1 MDLRRLRTFVVVAEQ
16 GTVSSAAK
24 TLRITQPA
32 LSRQLQDL
40 QGEFGVR
47 LFDHVGRRLRLTA
60 EGAELVPTCRNL
72 LSQADNVLEH
82 ARSLAR
88 GDSGELNVGAPPHL
102 IASVFPGFLRL
113 FAAKYPRV
121 RVKTVEAG
129 SVDQLELMRR
139 GELHAAVG
147 FLDAKQTEFVAYPL
161 PPVRLLVAYNPAGG
175 FSFAKTVEVSDLAD
189 VPLLLLV
196 QGFGT
201 RKSFDAACRLER
213 MVPSVFIESA
223 VPETL
228 LALARESHG
237 VAIVPSTAQIDR
249 QSLRVSPLIF
259 RGSQLTVDIALL
271 WSGTRRLPSY
281 AEAFSAMLAAHMRAV
296 ISEFS
301 AGDGGGHSIRRQKKK
316 MARN

>member
-1 MDLRRLRTFVVVAEQ
+1 
-16 GTVSSAAK
+16 
-24 TLRITQPA
+24 
-32 LSRQLQDL
+32 
-40 QGEFGVR
+40 
-47 LFDHVGRRLRLTA
+47 
-60 EGAELVPTCRNL
+60 
-72 LSQADNVLEH
+72 
-82 ARSLAR
+82 
-88 GDSGELNVGAPPHL
+88 
-102 IASVFPGFLRL
+102 VFPGFLRL

-147 FLDAKQTEFVAYPL
+147 FLEAKQTEFVAYPL
-161 PPVRLLVAYNPAGG
+161 PPVRLLVAYNPTGG
-175 FSFAKTVEVSDLAD
+175 FSFAKTVAVRDLAD

-196 QGFGT
+196 PGFGT

-237 VAIVPSTAQIDR
+237 VAIVPSTAQIDW
-249 QSLRVSPLIF
+249 QSLRMSPLIF

-296 ISEFS
+296 IPEFG
-301 AGDGGGHSIRRQKKK
+301 AGNGGRRSIRRQKN

>member
-32 LSRQLQDL
+32 LSRQLQEL
-40 QGEFGVR
+40 QAEFGVR
-47 LFDHVGRRLRLTA
+47 LFDHVGRRLQLTA

-82 ARSLAR
+82 ARSLAQ
-88 GDSGELNVGAPPHL
+88 GDSGELNVGATAHM
-102 IASVFPGFLRL
+102 IATVFPGFLRQ
-113 FAAKYPRV
+113 FAVKYPRV
-121 RVKTVEAG
+121 RVKTIEAG
-129 SVDQLELMRR
+129 SVDQLELLRR
-139 GELHAAVG
+139 AELHTAVA
-147 FLDAKQTEFVAYPL
+147 FLEGRETEFVAYPL

-175 FSFAKTVEVSDLAD
+175 FSFAKMVEVSDLAY

-213 MVPSVFIESA
+213 MVPNVFMESSA
-223 VPETL
+223 PETL
-228 LALARESHG
+228 SALARESHG

-249 QSLRVSPLIF
+249 RLRVSPLIF
-259 RGSQLTVDIALL
+259 RGSQLKVDIALL
-271 WSGTRRLPSY
+271 WSGTRRLPRY
-281 AEAFSAMLAAHMRAV
+281 AEAFGAMLAAHMRAV
-296 ISEFS
+296 SPQFE
-301 AGDGGGHSIRRQKKK
+301 AGDGGGHSTRRRMK
-316 MARN
+316 

>member
-40 QGEFGVR
+40 QAEFGVR

-82 ARSLAR
+82 ARSLAQ
-88 GDSGELNVGAPPHL
+88 GDSGELNVGATPHM
-102 IASVFPGFLRL
+102 IASVFPGFLRQ

-129 SVDQLELMRR
+129 SVDQRELLRR

-147 FLDAKQTEFVAYPL
+147 FLEEREAEFVAYPL
-161 PPVRLLVAYNPAGG
+161 PPVRLLVAYNRSG
-175 FSFAKTVEVSDLAD
+175 FSFGKTVEVRDLANA
-189 VPLLLLV
+189 PLLLLV

-213 MVPSVFIESA
+213 MAPNIFMESSA
-223 VPETL
+223 PETL

-237 VAIVPSTAQIDR
+237 AAIVPSSAQIDR
-249 QSLRVSPLIF
+249 RSLRLAPIVF
-259 RGSQLTVDIALL
+259 RGRPLTSEIALL
-271 WSGTRRLPSY
+271 WAGARRLPRY
-281 AEAFSAMLAAHMRAV
+281 AEEFGAMLANHMRAV
-296 ISEFS
+296 IPEFG
-301 AGDGGGHSIRRQKKK
+301 AGVRAGPIRRQKK
-316 MARN
+316 MARD

>member
-1 MDLRRLRTFVVVAEQ
+1 M
-16 GTVSSAAK
+16 
-24 TLRITQPA
+24 
-32 LSRQLQDL
+32 
-40 QGEFGVR
+40 
-47 LFDHVGRRLRLTA
+47 
-60 EGAELVPTCRNL
+60 VPTCRNL
-72 LSQADNVLEH
+72 LSQAANVLEH
-82 ARSLAR
+82 ARSLAH

-102 IASVFPGFLRL
+102 IASVFPGFLRQ

-147 FLDAKQTEFVAYPL
+147 FLEAKQTEFVAYPL
-161 PPVRLLVAYNPAGG
+161 PPVRLLLAYNPTGG

>member
-1 MDLRRLRTFVVVAEQ
+1 VAEQ

-32 LSRQLQDL
+32 LSRQLQDV
-40 QGEFGVR
+40 QAEFGVR
-47 LFDHVGRRLRLTA
+47 LFDHVGRRLRLTT

-72 LSQADNVLEH
+72 LNQADNVLEH
-82 ARSLAR
+82 ARSLAQ
-88 GDSGELNVGAPPHL
+88 GDSGELTVGSTPHM
-102 IASVFPGFLRL
+102 IATVFPGFLRQ

-139 GELHAAVG
+139 GELHASVG
-147 FLDAKQTEFVAYPL
+147 FLEAKQTEFVAYPL
-161 PPVRLLVAYNPAGG
+161 PPVRLLVAYNPTGG
-175 FSFAKTVEVSDLAD
+175 FSFAKRVEVRDLAD

-213 MVPSVFIESA
+213 IVPNIFMESA
-223 VPETL
+223 APETL
-228 LALARESHG
+228 LALARERHG
-237 VAIVPSTAQIDR
+237 AGIVPSTAQIDR
-249 QSLRVSPLIF
+249 RSLRVSPLIF
-259 RGSQLTVDIALL
+259 RGSQLIVDIALL
-271 WSGTRRLPSY
+271 WSGTRRLPRY

-296 ISEFS
+296 SP
-301 AGDGGGHSIRRQKKK
+301 Q
-316 MARN
+316 

>member
-40 QGEFGVR
+40 QAEFGVQ
-47 LFDHVGRRLRLTA
+47 LFDHVGRLLRLTA
-60 EGAELVPTCRNL
+60 EGAELAPTCRNL

-82 ARSLAR
+82 AHSLAQ
-88 GDSGELNVGAPPHL
+88 GDSGELNVGATPHT
-102 IASVFPGFLRL
+102 IASVFPGFLRQ

-147 FLDAKQTEFVAYPL
+147 FLEGKETEFIAYPL
-161 PPVRLLVAYNPAGG
+161 PPVRLLVAYNPTGG
-175 FSFAKTVEVSDLAD
+175 FSFAKKVEARDLAD

-213 MVPSVFIESA
+213 IVPNVFMESSA
-223 VPETL
+223 PETL

-237 VAIVPSTAQIDR
+237 VAIVPSTAQIGR
-249 QSLRVSPLIF
+249 RSLRVSPLIF

-271 WSGTRRLPSY
+271 WSGTRRLPRY
-281 AEAFSAMLAAHMRAV
+281 AEAFGAMLAAHMRAV
-296 ISEFS
+296 SPQFE
-301 AGDGGGHSIRRQKKK
+301 AGDRSGHSIRRRKK
-316 MARN
+316 MAHN